1 MKAMKWFP
9 LVILVLSVAGLALT
23 LFLPVVIVSVGS
35 TLQAVALAL
44 TAIVKQKGPL
54 RQVSLSEPA
63 DEREESWRD
72 RANLNAYGV
81 VSVVAMIGIGGSGM
95 WTMFEFLHGRS
106 LSPLE
111 TSMALFGFT
120 MFLFTLFLVL
130 PTLFASWTIPDLVED
145 EPEEQGRLSFL
156 KPRRR
161 F

>member
-9 LVILVLSVAGLALT
+9 LAILVLSAAGLALT
-23 LFLPVVIVSVGS
+23 FVLPVVLVSVGS

-54 RQVSLSEPA
+54 REVSLSEPA

-81 VSVVAMIGIGGSGM
+81 VSVVAMIGIGGSGI
-95 WTMFEFLHGRS
+95 WTMFAFLHGRS

-111 TSMALFGFT
+111 TGLALIGFT
-120 MFLFTLFLVL
+120 LFLFTLFLVL
-130 PTLFASWTIPDLVED
+130 PTLFASWTMPALIED
-145 EPEEQGRLSFL
+145 EPEDRLSFL

-161 F
+161 